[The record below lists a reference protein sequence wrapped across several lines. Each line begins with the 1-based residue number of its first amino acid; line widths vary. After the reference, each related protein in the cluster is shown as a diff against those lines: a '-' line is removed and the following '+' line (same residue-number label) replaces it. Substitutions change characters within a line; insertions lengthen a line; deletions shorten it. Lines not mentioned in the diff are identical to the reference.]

1 MSAHDIN
8 RLVGE
13 FMELYEEWEEAPA
26 ASSWERLQA
35 LAGEGAQAYNT
46 GNGPSFHILAFD
58 GYPYAEFHERFL
70 GYLLNAGFDP
80 FATVR
85 MAGNANW
92 VPVFGH
98 DGLAAAARDNPVAAR
113 MLARLQG
120 IALTRLADADPAE
133 RQRIIA
139 LCPESIPDDV
149 LQAFAPALAE
159 AH

>member
-13 FMELYEEWEEAPA
+13 FMELHEEWEEAPPA
-26 ASSWERLQA
+26 FAWERLRA
-35 LAGEGAQAYNT
+35 LAGAGARAYNA
-46 GNGPSFHILAFD
+46 GNGPSFHILVFD

-70 GYLLNAGFDP
+70 GYLLDAGFDP
-80 FATVR
+80 FATMP
-85 MAGNANW
+85 MAGDTKW
-92 VPVFGH
+92 VPVFSH
-98 DGLAAAARDNPVAAR
+98 DVLAAAARGNPVAAR
-113 MLARLQG
+113 MLVRLQG
-120 IALTRLADADPAE
+120 IVRARLADADPAE

-149 LQAFAPALAE
+149 LQEFAPALAE

>member
-13 FMELYEEWEEAPA
+13 FMGLYEEWEEDPA
-26 ASSWERLQA
+26 VFSWERLQA
-35 LAGEGAQAYNT
+35 LAGAGALAYNA

-70 GYLLNAGFDP
+70 GYLLDAGFDP
-80 FATVR
+80 FATVQA
-85 MAGNANW
+85 AGTNW

-98 DGLAAAARDNPVAAR
+98 DGLAAAALDNPVAAR

-120 IALTRLADADPAE
+120 LAHARLANADPAE

-139 LCPESIPDDV
+139 LCPESIPHEV
-149 LQAFAPALAE
+149 LLEFAPALAE
-159 AH
+159 AR